1 MTPMRVIT
9 FDIETE
15 NTFDEVGSPNAEDLD
30 ISVVCAHDSE
40 TDEMTHYF
48 VEDLNKLWP
57 LLEKADA
64 LVGYNSDHFDIPLL
78 NKYYEGDLKKFKS
91 IDLMKTIKESLGRR
105 IKLDDVAEATLGE
118 KKSSHG
124 LQAIIWWRNGEKEKV
139 VEYCKQ
145 DVNVTKKLYDFMLEN
160 KFVYVPKDGDKVKI
174 EIDTS
179 SWEKKGEDQELQT
192 QSLF

>member
-1 MTPMRVIT
+1 MRIIT

-15 NTFDEVGSPNAEDLD
+15 NTFDEVGSPDAVDLD
-30 ISVVCAHDSE
+30 LSVVCIHDSE
-40 TDEMTHYF
+40 TNEITHYF
-48 VEDLNKLWP
+48 VEDLPKLWP
-57 LLEKADA
+57 IIEKADA

-78 NKYYEGDLKKFKS
+78 NKYYEGNLHNFKS

-124 LQAIIWWRNGEKEKV
+124 LQAIVWWRNGEKDKV

-145 DVNVTKKLYDFMLEN
+145 DVNVTKKLYEFMLEN
-160 KFVYVPKDGDKVKI
+160 NFIYVPKDGNKVKI
-174 EIDTS
+174 EINTS
-179 SWEKKGEDQELQT
+179 SWKELKKEPKTEN